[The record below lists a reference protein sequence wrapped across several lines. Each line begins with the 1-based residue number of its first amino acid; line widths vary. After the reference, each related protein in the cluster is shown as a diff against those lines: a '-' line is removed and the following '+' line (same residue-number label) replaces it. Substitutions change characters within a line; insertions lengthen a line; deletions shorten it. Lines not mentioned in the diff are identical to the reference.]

1 MASEQTQADAYL
13 TTKVLTASPADLRLM
28 LLDGAVKFCRQ
39 GREGLN
45 IKNFEVCFNGFSRTR
60 AILVELVS
68 SIRPEPNPELHE
80 RLCSLYMY
88 MISRL
93 LQASHEKN
101 LEKADEVIKLLE
113 YERETWVMTMKK
125 AAGELRAAGAHAAS
139 LTPARPP
146 ATAGNTPAM
155 ASTGDGVSSVSF
167 EG

>member
-13 TTKVLTASPADLRLM
+13 TTKVLTASPAELRLM

-39 GREGLN
+39 GREGLSV
-45 IKNFEVCFNGFSRTR
+45 KNFEVCFNGFSRTR

-68 SIRPEPNPELHE
+68 SIKPEPNPELHE

-93 LQASHEKN
+93 LQASHEKS

-125 AAGELRAAGAHAAS
+125 AASELRGSGANGSNAGA
-139 LTPARPP
+139 LTPARAP
-146 ATAGNTPAM
+146 AAAM
-155 ASTGDGVSSVSF
+155 AGAGDGTSSVSF